1 MKRNKVKKCF
11 ALLLAGALAASS
23 LSACGEKEESKSE
36 GEKGTTLSMAWWGN
50 QVRNERTQEVL
61 DKYHEENPEVTIEGQ
76 FFQWADYWNKMAT
89 SAAGG
94 NMTDLLQM
102 DISAITQYVEKEQLL
117 DLTPYIESGA
127 LDVSNVPENV
137 LMMGEV
143 NGGNYG
149 IAAGVNSPCLFYNK
163 TLTDELGITVKD
175 NMTYDEFVEIA
186 KQVTEETGYRAKVF
200 YDGYMIKEWL
210 RGEGIEVPA
219 DRMPVD
225 SAEDYVPYFKML
237 EDGVKE
243 GYIITPDV
251 IEGFNVEQDPMIY
264 GSGPETMAWCTM
276 NGGSNLYSAFEAAAP
291 EGMEI
296 GVTTMPTANPKLSNY
311 LKPAMFWSISADTE
325 YPDEAVEVLN
335 YLINS
340 EEANNILL
348 SERGVPAS
356 TVISEAI
363 YDKLTPGEQVA
374 MDFVNNVVAKNC
386 SPMSPPDPDGTSEWS
401 DTLKKAQEKIGYG
414 EMTAEEAAKEYFTK
428 GTEIFSKIEK

>member
-1 MKRNKVKKCF
+1 MNRKKMKKYAVLF
-11 ALLLAGALAASS
+11 LAGTLAATS
-23 LSACGEKEESKSE
+23 LAACGEKEEGKAE
-36 GEKGTTLSMAWWGN
+36 EKNGTTLSMAWWGN

-61 DKYHEENPEVTIEGQ
+61 NKYHEENPEVTIEGQ

-143 NGGNYG
+143 KGGNYG

-163 TLTDELGITVKD
+163 TLTDELGITIKD
-175 NMTYDEFVEIA
+175 NMTYEEFTEIA
-186 KQVTEETGYRAKVF
+186 KQVTEETGYRAKIF
-200 YDGYMIKEWL
+200 YDGYLIKEWL
-210 RGEGIEVPA
+210 RGDGIEVPA
-219 DRMPVD
+219 DRMPLEK
-225 SAEDYVPYFKML
+225 AEDYVPYFKML

-296 GVTTMPTANPKLSNY
+296 GLTTMPTVNPKLSNY
-311 LKPAMFWSISADTE
+311 LKPAMFWSISADTK
-325 YPDEAVEVLN
+325 YPDEAVKVLN

-374 MDFVNNVVAKNC
+374 MDFVNHVVAENC
-386 SPMSPPDPDGTSEWS
+386 SPMSPPDPDGISEWS
-401 DTLKKAQEKIGYG
+401 DTLKKVQEKIGYG
-414 EMTAEEAAKEYFTK
+414 EMTAEEAAKEYFEK